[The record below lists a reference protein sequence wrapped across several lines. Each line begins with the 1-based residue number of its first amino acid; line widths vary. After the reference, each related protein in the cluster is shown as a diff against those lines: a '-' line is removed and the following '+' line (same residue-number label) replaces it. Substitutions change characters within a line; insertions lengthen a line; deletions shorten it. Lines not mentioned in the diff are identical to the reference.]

1 MDIFSAL
8 SQPVMKGLIL
18 ESAAKN
24 LAATYNAAPE
34 GSYVRA
40 SVDEL
45 LNERLYREINDRFYR
60 TLAFGTG
67 GLRGRTIGR
76 HVTAAERGTPNPLG
90 RPQFP
95 CVGTNAMNDTNVER
109 ATRGLCRHLREVA
122 ASGQPTIV
130 IAHDTRHFSE
140 EFAALAARVATNEG
154 VTAFLFPAD
163 RSTPQLSFTVRHLR
177 ASAGVVITASHN
189 PPHDNGYKAYFSD
202 GAQIVEPHASAI
214 IRRVNEV
221 NATGNLEPTRGA
233 KVVTLGPEVDEAYR
247 HAAASSLIDPAML
260 QREGPKLKIVYT
272 PLHGT
277 GIRAIR
283 PLLKAHGVH
292 VSVVPDQE
300 KPDGRFPTV
309 ASPNP
314 ENGEALSHAIG
325 LARAEG
331 ADAVIATDPDSDRM
345 GVAVRTSS
353 GAYELLTGNQIGCFL
368 AHYRISTLVRQGV
381 LTPQNASR
389 ACLIKTFVTTELQ
402 AAIAS
407 KFGLKVVNTLTG
419 FKYIGEKLREYEE
432 QLMAGAPAGSDYAS
446 LPPADRRAAHL
457 ARGCYFVFGGE
468 ESYGYLGTD
477 DVRDKDAN
485 ASALM
490 FAEAMAGARSQGLG
504 VAEYL
509 DKIYSIFGFYWEKL
523 GQVVLEGAEGSAKI
537 ARLLESYASAPPKE
551 IGGHRVEGSENFAK
565 DTLRD
570 ADGKTIPKEKMF
582 IFHLDGGAR
591 IAVRGS
597 GTEPKVKFY
606 MFASSRP
613 APGKLFEPKELE
625 AAKAK
630 TRKFLDDLWTAA
642 ERDALARADRPTR
655 QLDRAPAP

>member
-34 GSYVRA
+34 GSCARA
-40 SVDEL
+40 SIDEL
-45 LNERLYREINDRFYR
+45 LDLRLYREINDRFYR

-76 HVTAAERGTPNPLG
+76 HVTAAETGQPTALG

-95 CVGTNAMNDTNVER
+95 CIGTNAMNETNVER
-109 ATRGLCRHLREVA
+109 ATRGLCRYLREIA
-122 ASGQPTIV
+122 GAGQPTIV

-140 EFAALAARVATNEG
+140 EFAALAAKVATNEG

-177 ASAGVVITASHN
+177 AAGGVVITASHN

-221 NATGNLEPTRGA
+221 AATGNLEATRGA
-233 KVVTLGPEVDEAYR
+233 KVITLGPEVDSAYR
-247 HAAASSLIDPAML
+247 EAAERSLVDPAAL
-260 QREGPKLKIVYT
+260 KREGPKLKIVYT

-283 PLLKAHGVH
+283 PLMKAYGVQI
-292 VSVVPDQE
+292 SVVPDQE

-309 ASPNP
+309 SSPNP
-314 ENGEALSHAIG
+314 ENGEALAQAIT
-325 LARAEG
+325 LARTGG

-345 GVAVRTSS
+345 GVAVRTAS
-353 GAYELLTGNQIGCFL
+353 GAYELLTGNQIGSFL
-368 AHYRISTLVRQGV
+368 AHYRISALVRQGV

-389 ACLIKTFVTTELQ
+389 ACIIKTFVTTELQ

-407 KFGLKVVNTLTG
+407 NFGLKVVNTLTG

-432 QLMAGAPAGSDYAS
+432 QLMSGAPAGTDYGS
-446 LPPADRRAAHL
+446 LLPHDRRTAHL
-457 ARGCYFVFGGE
+457 NRGCFFVFGGE
-468 ESYGYLGTD
+468 ESYGYLGSD

-490 FAEAMAGARSQGLG
+490 FAEAMAGARAQGLG

-523 GQVVLEGAEGSAKI
+523 GQIVLEGAEGSAKI
-537 ARLLESYASAPPKE
+537 ARLLESYASAPPAA
-551 IGGHRVEGSENFAK
+551 IGGHSVERSENFAR
-565 DTLRD
+565 DTLTD
-570 ADGKTIPKEKMF
+570 IDGKTIPKERMF

-606 MFASSRP
+606 MFASDRP
-613 APGKLFEPKELE
+613 QPGKLFEPRELE
-625 AAKAK
+625 VAKVR
-630 TRKFLDDLWTAA
+630 TRKFLDELWNAA
-642 ERDALARADRPTR
+642 EQDALARAG
-655 QLDRAPAP
+655 

>member
-1 MDIFSAL
+1 MPMDIFSVL

-24 LAATYNAAPE
+24 LAATYNSSAD
-34 GSYVRA
+34 GSCARA
-40 SVDEL
+40 SIEEL
-45 LNERLYREINDRFYR
+45 LEQRLYREINDRFYR

-76 HVTAAERGTPNPLG
+76 HVTKAEEGVPTALG
-90 RPQFP
+90 RPQLP
-95 CVGTNAMNDTNVER
+95 CVGTNAMNETNVER
-109 ATRGLCRHLREVA
+109 ATRGLCRYLRDVA
-122 ASGQPTIV
+122 GASTPTIV

-140 EFAALAARVATNEG
+140 EFAALAAKVAANEG
-154 VTAFLFPAD
+154 ITAFLFPAD

-202 GAQIVEPHASAI
+202 GAQIVDPHASAI

-221 NATGNLEPTRGA
+221 SATGAVEPTRGA
-233 KVVTLGPEVDEAYR
+233 KVITLGPEVDEAYR
-247 HAAASSLIDPAML
+247 QAAGASIVDPAVL
-260 QREGPKLKIVYT
+260 KSEGPKLKIVYT

-283 PLLKAHGVH
+283 PLLKAHGVQL
-292 VSVVPDQE
+292 SVVPDQE

-309 ASPNP
+309 SSPNP
-314 ENGEALSHAIG
+314 ENGEALVQAIA
-325 LARAEG
+325 LARSEG

-345 GVAVRTSS
+345 GVAVRNAS
-353 GAYELLTGNQIGCFL
+353 GAYELLTGNQIGSFL

-381 LTPQNASR
+381 LTPQNAAR

-402 AAIAS
+402 AAIAT

-432 QLMAGAPAGSDYAS
+432 QLMSTAPASADYCNM
-446 LPPADRRAAHL
+446 LPHEKRAAHL
-457 ARGCYFVFGGE
+457 ARGCFFVFGGE

-490 FAEAMAGARSQGLG
+490 FAEAMAGARAQGLG
-504 VAEYL
+504 VTDYL

-523 GQVVLEGAEGSAKI
+523 GQIVLEGAEGSSKI
-537 ARLLESYASAPPKE
+537 TRLLESYASKPPKD
-551 IGGHRVEGSENFAK
+551 IGGKKIERFENFAK
-565 DTLRD
+565 DALQD
-570 ADGKTIPKEKMF
+570 VDGKTIPREKMF
-582 IFHLDGGAR
+582 MLHLEGGTR
-591 IAVRGS
+591 IAIRGS

-606 MFASSRP
+606 LFACERP

-625 AAKAK
+625 VAKTK
-630 TRKFLDDLWTAA
+630 TRKFLDALWSDI
-642 ERDALARADRPTR
+642 EKDAVARAG
-655 QLDRAPAP
+655 

>member
-1 MDIFSAL
+1 MDIFSVL
-8 SQPVMKGLIL
+8 SQPVMKGLVL
-18 ESAAKN
+18 ESAAKH
-24 LAATYNAAPE
+24 LAATYTASKE
-34 GSYVRA
+34 GSCAR
-40 SVDEL
+40 SSIEEL
-45 LNERLYREINDRFYR
+45 LEERLYREINDRFYR

-76 HVTAAERGTPNPLG
+76 HVTRAERGEPTAAG
-90 RPQFP
+90 RPQYP
-95 CVGTNAMNDTNVER
+95 CVGTNAMNESNVER
-109 ATRGLCRHLREVA
+109 ATRGLCQYLREVA
-122 ASGQPTIV
+122 GAGQPTMV

-140 EFAALAARVATNEG
+140 EFAALAAKVAANEG
-154 VTAFLFPAD
+154 VTTFLFPSD

-177 ASAGVVITASHN
+177 ASAGTVITASHN
-189 PPHDNGYKAYFSD
+189 PPHDNGFKVYFSD

-214 IRRVNEV
+214 IRRVNKV
-221 NATGNLEPTRGA
+221 HATGEFEPTNGA
-233 KVVTLGPEVDEAYR
+233 KVITLGIEVDEAYWR
-247 HAAASSLIDPAML
+247 AAGNSVIDPDVL
-260 QREGPKLKIVYT
+260 KREGPKLKVVYT

-283 PLLKAHGVH
+283 PLLKAHDVQL
-292 VSVVPDQE
+292 SVVPDQE

-309 ASPNP
+309 TSPNP
-314 ENGEALSHAIG
+314 ENGEALVQAIT
-325 LARAEG
+325 LARTEG

-345 GVAVRTSS
+345 GVAVRNAA
-353 GAYELLTGNQIGCFL
+353 GGYELLTGNQIGCFL

-381 LTPQNASR
+381 LTSQNAGR

-402 AAIAS
+402 AAIAN

-432 QLMAGAPAGSDYAS
+432 QLMSTAPPGAEYGALQPHEK
-446 LPPADRRAAHL
+446 RAAHL
-457 ARGCYFVFGGE
+457 GRGCFFVFGGE

-490 FAEAMAGARSQGLG
+490 FAEAMAGARAQGIS
-504 VAEYL
+504 VSDYL

-523 GQVVLEGAEGSAKI
+523 GQIVLEGAEGSAKI
-537 ARLLESYASAPPKE
+537 SRLLESYMSKPPVAIGE
-551 IGGHRVEGSENFAK
+551 IKVERCENFAK

-570 ADGKTIPKEKMF
+570 VDGKPIPKEKMF
-582 IFHLDGGAR
+582 MLHLEGGAR
-591 IAVRGS
+591 IAIRGS

-606 MFASSRP
+606 LFASERP
-613 APGKLFEPKELE
+613 RPGKLFEPKELE

-630 TRKFLDDLWTAA
+630 TRKFLDTLWTDV
-642 ERDALARADRPTR
+642 EKDALARAG
-655 QLDRAPAP
+655 